1 MKKKRFIKKI
11 KEKISEFF
19 EEEEHE
25 NEEEEINLK
34 TLIIIF
40 LIGFVIIISIFIYTN
55 KGFGFIKSGLNE
67 REDMKQND
75 NEEKILEISDYFE
88 DYFVGKK
95 GLENSNFS
103 EGMNHWSTSDGG
115 ELYRDTI
122 SKKILN
128 EEDYHSSPRSLQI
141 DCFQPSCRIHYDT
154 KPHSV
159 IIDNPHNPKSG
170 IWMGVKPGTKLKIS
184 YWYKGCDHVF
194 CLMSFDKEGN
204 FKNFLEVMNS
214 YGSIEWVKKEL
225 IIVVPEDGIAIGTE
239 ITINFEGTLL
249 LDDIQ
254 LEKVE

>member
-1 MKKKRFIKKI
+1 MGKKNFIKKI
-11 KEKISEFF
+11 KEKISKFF

-40 LIGFVIIISIFIYTN
+40 LIGFIIIISIYVYTN

-75 NEEKILEISDYFE
+75 NKEIIQFE

-115 ELYRDTI
+115 KLYKESI
-122 SKKILN
+122 SKRTLDKG
-128 EEDYHSSPRSLQI
+128 DYHSSPQSLQI
-141 DCFQPSCRIHYDT
+141 DCFQRSCRIHYDT
-154 KPHSV
+154 KPHSM
-159 IIDNPHNPKSG
+159 IIDNPYNPKSG
-170 IWMGVKPGTKLKIS
+170 IWMGVKPGTKLRIS

-194 CLMSFDKEGN
+194 YLMSLDKEGN
-204 FKNFLEVMNS
+204 FKNLLEVEVMNS
-214 YGSIEWVKKEL
+214 YGSTKWVEKKL
-225 IIVVPEDGIAIGTE
+225 ITVVPEDGIAIGTE
-239 ITINFEGTLL
+239 INIQSKGTLL